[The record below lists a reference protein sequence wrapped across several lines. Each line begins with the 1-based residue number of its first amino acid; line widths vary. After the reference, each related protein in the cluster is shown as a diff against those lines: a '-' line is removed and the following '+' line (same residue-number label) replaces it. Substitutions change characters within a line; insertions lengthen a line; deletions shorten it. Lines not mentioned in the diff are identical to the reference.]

1 MAVKMSDF
9 HGIDAAHL
17 AKLRDAKIE
26 DTDQLMKIWSDKT
39 ARPGLIES
47 TGISE
52 EHFLG
57 YAAMARLSRVK
68 GMDLKHLNVLVA
80 ADIDGPKKL
89 FGYNAETLAKHLA
102 TVVAEKK
109 ITDPVPTAED
119 LVVWYADPKR
129 APEPVAAK

>member
-1 MAVKMSDF
+1 MAVKMSEF
-9 HGIDAAHL
+9 HGIDPAHL

-39 ARPGLIES
+39 ARPGLIEK

-52 EHFLG
+52 EHFLD

-80 ADIDGPKKL
+80 AGIDGPKKL
-89 FGYNAETLAKHLA
+89 FGYDAETLAKHLA
-102 TVVAEKK
+102 KVVAEKK
-109 ITDPVPTAED
+109 LTDPVPTHED
-119 LVVWYADPKR
+119 LVIWYADPKR
-129 APEPVAAK
+129 APETVVAK